1 MTPTATPK
9 PTVAPTEV
17 PKKTYEVKVQVPQA
31 WSSSTVYLYSYY
43 LDSNDV
49 KVEPNGTWAN
59 ATVMT
64 RDNSLSGYWY
74 SANITLPQG
83 QTAYVLVKNSNGQQR
98 PEAQSQ
104 GYAVSGNTWVDLYG
118 SVSSS
123 KPSVV
128 PTEVPATPTPA
139 PATPLPEHCGTESEL
154 ANWNYE
160 KIEAKKGN
168 TIVLNSYDGSSTSI
182 TVRAKYCINGTIY
195 NTDFRSTSN
204 YTSGGANDS
213 LGKPTFYD
221 NSVLKTVT
229 IDGEIDATS
238 GVWLFG
244 KCSNLRSVNGLS
256 NIHTK
261 DCSYMF
267 RECRALDYIDGI
279 PTGAETCTEM
289 FMLTDFSLSGLNI
302 TIPNTVTECMR
313 MFSASNISKISGYI
327 GSNVNNAAYMFM
339 NCDNLTD
346 SSGFEV
352 HAKDCSFMFYRCLKM
367 STRPILGS
375 EITKDDG
382 MFNQCA

>member
-1 MTPTATPK
+1 
-9 PTVAPTEV
+9 
-17 PKKTYEVKVQVPQA
+17 
-31 WSSSTVYLYSYY
+31 
-43 LDSNDV
+43 
-49 KVEPNGTWAN
+49 TWAN
-59 ATVMT
+59 ATAMT

-74 SANITLPQG
+74 SAKITLPQG
-83 QTAYVLVKNSNGQQR
+83 QTAYALVKNSNGQQR

-154 ANWNYE
+154 ANWDYK

-195 NTDFRSTSN
+195 NTDFRSTNN
-204 YTSGGANDS
+204 YTPGGANDS
-213 LGKPTFYD
+213 SELPTFYD
-221 NSVLKTVT
+221 NPVLETVT

-244 KCSNLRSVNGLS
+244 KCSHLRSVKGLS
-256 NIHTK
+256 NIHTE

-267 RECRALDYIDGI
+267 RECKALFCIDGI
-279 PTGAETCTEM
+279 PTGAERCTEM
-289 FMLTDFSLSGLNI
+289 FMYTDFSLSGLNI
-302 TIPNTVTECMR
+302 TIPNTVTECEK
-313 MFSASNISKISGYI
+313 MFSVSKISKISGYI
-327 GSNVNNAAYMFM
+327 GSNVNNAESMFM
-339 NCDNLTD
+339 NCYNLTD

-367 STRPILGS
+367 RTRPILGS
-375 EITKDDG
+375 EITKDES
-382 MFNQCA
+382 MFDQCA